1 MEKSKDIRDCKEYN
15 DPKSFDS
22 PEKVAKWMREADYAF
37 DFRGCTHWSISG
49 GMRVV
54 SDGVISTE
62 RD

>member
-37 DFRGCTHWSISG
+37 DFRGLNQWRLSG
-49 GMRVV
+49 GMKVV
-54 SDGVISTE
+54 NGCAIIKE

>member
-1 MEKSKDIRDCKEYN
+1 MRENKEYS

-37 DFRGCTHWSISG
+37 DFRGSTHWSISG
-49 GMRVV
+49 GMKVV
-54 SDGVISTE
+54 SDSVISTE

>member
-37 DFRGCTHWSISG
+37 DFRGASQWERSG
-49 GMRVV
+49 GITVTTYNP
-54 SDGVISTE
+54 DIYT
-62 RD
+62 D